1 MPGTSTWN
9 PSGWSPLVDD
19 ILNLS
24 RLDEA
29 DVQLEREDFDLSSLA
44 RDVAGRLKASAKKN
58 GVVIH
63 GDWRQGGRSTA

>member
-1 MPGTSTWN
+1 M
-9 PSGWSPLVDD
+9 DD

-44 RDVAGRLKASAKKN
+44 RDVAGRLKAPPRK
-58 GVVIH
+58 
-63 GDWRQGGRSTA
+63 TAWSSR